1 MGAPDRRSEPDAA
14 KREPASGQ
22 RTRVPSKTGLGSGG
36 RAPSLR
42 VFRGL
47 GQASHCRGPY
57 AAVLP
62 SARRLCLCPGRCPT
76 SESSSL
82 SSTLCAPHETHL
94 LPLVFPSS
102 LFFTAFLS
110 KAGSS
115 KWGLWT
121 LEGRSSLVVG
131 CLVHCSVW
139 SSIFGLY
146 SLDACNDSSTHSVKP
161 KKSLDLSLGE
171 NP

>member
-57 AAVLP
+57 AAMLP

-102 LFFTAFLS
+102 LFFSQPFYLKQDLQS
-110 KAGSS
+110 GDCGRLRAGHPLW
-115 KWGLWT
+115 WGVSCT
-121 LEGRSSLVVG
+121 VVCGAASLV
-131 CLVHCSVW
+131 
-139 SSIFGLY
+139 
-146 SLDACNDSSTHSVKP
+146 STH
-161 KKSLDLSLGE
+161 
-171 NP
+171 